1 MQPESRITNAIRK
14 YCEAQGA
21 FVFKVHG
28 SETMMA
34 GLPDLIVCHEGRFL
48 GIEVK
53 TPEGTVSLRQTYV
66 HTKIHSAGGTAIVA
80 RKVED
85 VKWWFE

>member
-1 MQPESRITNAIRK
+1 MQPESRIGNAIRK

-28 SETMMA
+28 NEMMMA

-53 TPEGTVSLRQTYV
+53 TPEGTVSIRQKYV
-66 HTKIHSAGGTAIVA
+66 HSLIERAGGSVLVA
-80 RKVED
+80 RSVDD
-85 VKWWFE
+85 VKGWFQ